1 MEQSA
6 VLPRRNALRRIIK
19 PILHVLIKSIVLVRR
34 AILRHPIVALI
45 LVMMLLGG
53 YLAIQSGTLPLPRLG
68 TAVQPGDGRPAAI
81 ASYLEGQK
89 NGNIELMW
97 EALDD
102 SLKRDQDALATTE
115 RNITYAKLN
124 GITFTDS
131 TYVGGSALND
141 GSSVHLMV
149 VSMSNGSR
157 TVQTPWTFT
166 LNPTG
171 KITNIE

>member
-1 MEQSA
+1 MEQGA
-6 VLPRRNALRRIIK
+6 VLPRRNPLRRIIK
-19 PILHVLIKSIVLVRR
+19 PILHVIIKSVVLVRR

-45 LVMMLLGG
+45 LVMVLLGS
-53 YLAIQSGTLPLPRLG
+53 YLAVQAGTVPLPWLG
-68 TAVQPGDGRPAAI
+68 ASVPPGDGRPAAI
-81 ASYLEGQK
+81 ATYLEGQK

-102 SLKRDQDALATTE
+102 SLKQDQDALATTQ
-115 RNITYAKLN
+115 RNITFAKLN
-124 GITFTDS
+124 GITFTES